1 MHIFDEHIKYSINVA
16 EAPEF
21 GLSIHEYAPK
31 IEAAESYAKLLYMIL
46 NLW

>member
-1 MHIFDEHIKYSINVA
+1 MHIFDEHIKYSIGVA

-31 IEAAESYAKLLYMIL
+31 NDAARSYAKIAMEVMFK
-46 NLW
+46 

>member
-1 MHIFDEHIKYSINVA
+1 MHIFDEHIKYSIGIA

-31 IEAAESYAKLLYMIL
+31 NDAARSYAKIAMEVMFK
-46 NLW
+46 